1 VGETGRVDSTD
12 LSQDAA
18 AGVAAGV
25 PVRPGL
31 EAENVAAAVAGDP
44 AGMGTSAFA
53 PLRLPLFRDRWIAST
68 VSSVGTWMQ
77 DTAGTWLMTV
87 LTTSPLLIALMQTAA
102 SLPVLF
108 LGLLAG
114 ATADIYE
121 RRRLLIFWQS
131 WMLVAVAVLAVL
143 TFLGVIT
150 PVTLLLFTF
159 LLNIGSAMNN
169 PAWQAI
175 VPELVPRE
183 EIPSAVTLNAASN
196 NIARALGPAL
206 GGLMVAAFAVPHRGA
221 GWVFA
226 LNSASFAGVIWI
238 LWRWRRKPIFK
249 SALPAERIAG
259 SVRSGLRY
267 LRYAPDLQA
276 PLLRAFLFTFFVSAV
291 WSLLALVAKSDL
303 HEGAMGYGIL
313 NGCLG
318 LGAVIGAT
326 SLSRIRRRVDADT
339 LLLWTGIY
347 YIATLLVL
355 ALVKIPPV
363 VIVALLGAGFAWTTT
378 MSTLN
383 VSVQLSVPAWVYARA
398 LGAYLMTFQGGLA
411 LGSVL
416 WGAIAE
422 RSSTRVAL
430 LCAAAGLAASM
441 PFVRRVHI
449 LKGAL
454 PDLTPYQ
461 WKNPLPGFSA
471 MPAPHEGP
479 VRISIDYRITAD
491 RYAEFV
497 EAVHA
502 LKGARLRDG
511 AVRWGIYRDANDL
524 ERLNETFLMESW
536 LEYLRSR
543 ERTTE
548 ADRALRDRVWSMHAG
563 DTPPKVTHQVWAGEP
578 NVGATA
584 QVGNRR
590 GAMSIS

>member
-1 VGETGRVDSTD
+1 VGETAHVDSTD
-12 LSQDAA
+12 LAPEAPAA
-18 AGVAAGV
+18 APLTTETLQPSG
-25 PVRPGL
+25 
-31 EAENVAAAVAGDP
+31 
-44 AGMGTSAFA
+44 GTFSA
-53 PLRLPLFRDRWIAST
+53 LRLPLFRDRWVAST
-68 VSSVGTWMQ
+68 VSSLGTWMQ

-102 SLPVLF
+102 SLPVLL

-131 WMLVAVAVLAVL
+131 WMLVSVAVLAVL
-143 TFLGVIT
+143 TFIGVIT

-183 EIPSAVTLNAASN
+183 QIPNAVTLNAASN

-206 GGLMVAAFAVPHRGA
+206 GGLMIAAFAVPHRGA

-238 LWRWRRKPIFK
+238 LWRWKRTPLFK

-267 LRYAPDLQA
+267 LRYAPDLQG
-276 PLLRAFLFTFFVSAV
+276 PLVRAFTFTFFVSGV
-291 WSLLALVAKSDL
+291 WSLLALVARSDMP
-303 HEGAMGYGIL
+303 HAGAMGYGIL
-313 NGCLG
+313 NGSLG

-326 SLSRIRRRVDADT
+326 LLARIRRRVDADK
-339 LLLWTGIY
+339 LLLMTTGY
-347 YIATLLVL
+347 YVATLLVL
-355 ALVKIPPV
+355 ALVKIPAV
-363 VIVALLGAGFAWTTT
+363 VIAALIGAGFAWTST

-383 VSVQLSVPAWVYARA
+383 VSVQLSVPGWVYARA
-398 LGAYLMTFQGGLA
+398 LGAYLMTFQGGMA
-411 LGSVL
+411 LGSIT
-416 WGAIAE
+416 WGAIAQ

-430 LCAAAGLAASM
+430 LCSAAGLAASL
-441 PFVRRVHI
+441 PFVQRIHI

-461 WKNPLPGFSA
+461 WKRPVPNLAA
-471 MPAPHEGP
+471 MPGPDDGP
-479 VRISIDYRITAD
+479 VRISVDYHVPVE

-497 EAVHA
+497 QAVHQ

-511 AVRWGIYRDANDL
+511 AIRWGIYRDAADP
-524 ERLNETFLMESW
+524 EHLNETFIMESW

-548 ADRALRDRVWSMHAG
+548 ADRAIRDEVWAMHAG
-563 DTPPKVTHQVWAGEP
+563 EAPPKVSHQVWAREINEAAASP
-578 NVGATA
+578 
-584 QVGNRR
+584 R
-590 GAMSIS
+590 S

>member
-1 VGETGRVDSTD
+1 MPGKWHHRSVGETGNIDTTD
-12 LSQDAA
+12 LAPVTAPASESLQ
-18 AGVAAGV
+18 AGEG
-25 PVRPGL
+25 
-31 EAENVAAAVAGDP
+31 
-44 AGMGTSAFA
+44 AFG
-53 PLRLPLFRDRWIAST
+53 PLKIALFRDRWIAST

-121 RRRLLIFWQS
+121 RRRLLIFWQC
-131 WMLVAVAVLAVL
+131 WMLAAVAVLAVL
-143 TFLGVIT
+143 TFVGVIT

-175 VPELVPRE
+175 VPELVPRQ
-183 EIPSAVTLNAASN
+183 EIPNAVTLNAASN

-206 GGLMVAAFAVPHRGA
+206 GGLMIAAFAVPHRGA

-238 LWRWRRKPIFK
+238 LWRWKRTPIYK
-249 SALPAERIAG
+249 SALPSERIAG

-276 PLLRAFLFTFFVSAV
+276 PLIRAFTFTFFVSAV

-303 HEGAMGYGIL
+303 HQGAMGYGIL

-318 LGAVIGAT
+318 AGAVIGAT
-326 SLSRIRRRVDADT
+326 SLSRIRKYVDADT
-339 LLLWTGIY
+339 LLLGTGLY

-355 ALVKIPPV
+355 ALVKIPAV
-363 VIVALLGAGFAWTTT
+363 VIVTLLGAGFAWTTT

-383 VSVQLSVPAWVYARA
+383 VSVQLSVPGWVYARA
-398 LGAYLMTFQGGLA
+398 LGSYLMTFQGGMA

-416 WGAIAE
+416 WGSIAQ

-430 LCAAAGLAASM
+430 LCSAAGMAVAL
-441 PFVRRVHI
+441 PFVQRIHI

-454 PDLTPYQ
+454 PDLTPY
-461 WKNPLPGFSA
+461 KFKRPLPGFAASA
-471 MPAPHEGP
+471 DPDEGP
-479 VRISIDYRITAD
+479 VRISIDYRVPLAN
-491 RYAEFV
+491 YAEFSRV
-497 EAVHA
+497 IHQLEGV
-502 LKGARLRDG
+502 RLRGG
-511 AVRWGIYRDANDL
+511 AVRWGIYRDAADP
-524 ERLNETFLMESW
+524 EHLNETFIMESW
-536 LEYLRSR
+536 LDFLRSR
-543 ERTTE
+543 ERMTA
-548 ADRALRDRVWSMHAG
+548 ADQVIRESVYRLHVG
-563 DTPPKVTHQVWAGEP
+563 DDLPRITYQIWAGEVAP
-578 NVGATA
+578 A
-584 QVGNRR
+584 
-590 GAMSIS
+590 

>member
-131 WMLVAVAVLAVL
+131 GMPVAVLAVL